1 MKKRPRVA
9 IKDAYDI
16 EEARKGCKAEGF
28 QSRIA
33 YAYMK
38 SGCVV
43 LSFSMSP
50 PNPADDLRA
59 EIALCHRWLTE
70 SKIKDVLLSWAR
82 FPKISDT
89 PQVVRCVACSNG
101 SGWSTWDEAEVAR
114 RLCNPRLGKGK
125 GWYFI
130 PVRGSNLDD
139 AVSGNIWW
147 IESKVPVQT
156 RSWDFAQGVLL
167 NAAQLHVQAE
177 QIIEGFLEAHEKL
190 DLVNFWNNASHL
202 ATLIRHA
209 KNAALRQMEACV
221 SFVVQSELRPQD
233 EATASHVGFLMGR
246 WQAQAEAIIANARA
260 AKLAATAGAGKP
272 RSEFW
277 KWINSEAKFA
287 GKGAKEVW
295 PLLHCCNDPD
305 HPGKKLMVKDNRL
318 QRGNGDWL
326 KLASFTASFKKRRG
340 SIFQR

>member
-1 MKKRPRVA
+1 MKKRAHGA

-38 SGCVV
+38 SGSVV
-43 LSFSMSP
+43 LSFSNSP
-50 PNPADDLRA
+50 PNPADELQI
-59 EIALCHRWLTE
+59 EIALCRRWLAE
-70 SKIKDVLLSWAR
+70 SHVKEVLLSWAT

-89 PQVVRCVACSNG
+89 PHVLRCVACSNG
-101 SGWSTWDEAEVAR
+101 SGWSTWDEAEVSR

-125 GWYFI
+125 GWYFL
-130 PVRGSNLDD
+130 PVSGSNLDD

-156 RSWDFAQGVLL
+156 RSWNFAQGVLL

-177 QIIEGFLEAHEKL
+177 QVVEGFLEAHEKI
-190 DLVNFWNNASHL
+190 DVFKFWNNASQL

-221 SFVVQSELRPQD
+221 TFVVQSELRPQD
-233 EATASHVGFLMGR
+233 EATASHVAFLMGR
-246 WQAQAEAIIANARA
+246 WLTQAEAIIANERS

-295 PLLHCCNDPD
+295 PLLHGCNDPD
-305 HPGKKLMVKDNRL
+305 HRGKMLKLEGNRL

-326 KLASFTASFKKRRG
+326 KLASFTASFKKH
-340 SIFQR
+340 